1 MESSKGASQEEVS
14 RVQNHY
20 EQKLGKLRD
29 DLREKELSLD
39 KARAQN
45 AEITRELVEAT
56 NESGQAKNEAR
67 IIREKLKKTSNELQ
81 NAEAIL
87 AGKDNELQSSR
98 NDQYQIVHKTKQ
110 DALKV

>member
-1 MESSKGASQEEVS
+1 MS

-56 NESGQAKNEAR
+56 NESG
-67 IIREKLKKTSNELQ
+67 
-81 NAEAIL
+81 
-87 AGKDNELQSSR
+87 
-98 NDQYQIVHKTKQ
+98 
-110 DALKV
+110 